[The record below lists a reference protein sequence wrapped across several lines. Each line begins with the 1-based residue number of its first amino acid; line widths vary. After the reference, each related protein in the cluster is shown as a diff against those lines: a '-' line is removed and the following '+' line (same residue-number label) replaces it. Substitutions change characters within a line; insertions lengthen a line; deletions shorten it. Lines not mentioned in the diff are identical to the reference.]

1 MIGWLW
7 STIPLVL
14 SFEEI
19 LDVERLALARIERAD
34 TFVDLGSQLAQLLDV
49 RQQPLADLLLIGI
62 RQSGDFRDC
71 LFEHLDH
78 GSLHI
83 IFPGGKHA
91 NLAHYVYAM
100 AITVRLPAQLE
111 ADLRRRADAHGSGLS
126 EFVREAIAEKLDLA
140 DRFCVE
146 QRLLERFD

>member
-7 STIPLVL
+7 SAMPFVL
-14 SFEEI
+14 SLKEFV
-19 LDVERLALARIERAD
+19 DVERLTLACIERAD
-34 TFVDLGSQLAQLLDV
+34 ALVDLCPQLAQPFDV
-49 RQQPLADLLLIGI
+49 RQQPLANLLLIGI
-62 RQSGDFRDC
+62 RQGGDFRDC

-100 AITVRLPAQLE
+100 AITIRLPAQLE
-111 ADLRRRADAHGSGLS
+111 ADFAAGPMRRASGCPS
-126 EFVREAIAEKLDLA
+126 S
-140 DRFCVE
+140 
-146 QRLLERFD
+146 